1 MALPF
6 IERMWPRSLSGRLM
20 LATLAG
26 MVAAAGVV
34 AVAMLAA
41 RPSVASMM
49 ARELA
54 KAADRI
60 DQGLRIDAAGNA
72 SVHLDRRKSDIY
84 DAMRKDAAYRVV
96 DAGGRTVASSGEGP
110 LLDALQSMPLA
121 VREFRMPAPDGDMA
135 ILADARPVVRDGRRY
150 TVQVARSDR
159 LVLTLDEYE
168 GQLYLQAG
176 LASAACALAVFCL
189 VVFLTVRRMLR
200 PLHEASLAASRI
212 EPRNLTARLR
222 VDGLPGEI
230 RPLVQAFNAAL
241 ERLEAGYR
249 VQQEFLAAAAHEL
262 KTPLALLRTGLE
274 LGDAADRKMLLRE
287 ADLMAR
293 HVHQLLHLAEVSEV
307 QNYRFS
313 SFRPDSVAADAIDYL
328 ARMAANR
335 SVALVLQGD
344 EADTG
349 TIVADAGA
357 MFVLMKN
364 LLENALN
371 HSPEGGVVT
380 LALDATG
387 FSVADEGPGID
398 EADRPLL
405 FQRFWRGPRAGHEG
419 TGLGLAICREIAL
432 AHGWHI
438 DVAVAAGRK
447 GAVFRVHFDARQGG
461 LQP

>member
-189 VVFLTVRRMLR
+189 VVFLTVSRMVR
-200 PLHEASLAASRI
+200 PLRKASLAASRI

-222 VDGLPGEI
+222 VDGLPAEI

-293 HVHQLLHLAEVSEV
+293 HVHQLLHLAEVSEAR
-307 QNYRFS
+307 NYRFAPV
-313 SFRPDSVAADAIDYL
+313 RIEDVAADAIDYMARPAGQRAVRL
-328 ARMAANR
+328 ALQPGATAGAA
-335 SVALVLQGD
+335 VH
-344 EADTG
+344 
-349 TIVADAGA
+349 ADAGA
-357 MFVLMKN
+357 VFVLIRN
-364 LLENALN
+364 LLENAVN
-371 HSPEGGVVT
+371 HSPPGSAVM
-380 LALDATG
+380 LCIAPDG
-387 FSVADEGPGID
+387 FSVADQGPGIPD
-398 EADRPLL
+398 ADRSSL
-405 FQRFWRGPRAGHEG
+405 FERFWRGPGQPEGG
-419 TGLGLAICREIAL
+419 TGLGLAICREIAT

-438 DVAVAAGRK
+438 RAANAAGGP
-447 GAVFRVHFDARQGG
+447 GAVFEVRFAREARRA
-461 LQP
+461 